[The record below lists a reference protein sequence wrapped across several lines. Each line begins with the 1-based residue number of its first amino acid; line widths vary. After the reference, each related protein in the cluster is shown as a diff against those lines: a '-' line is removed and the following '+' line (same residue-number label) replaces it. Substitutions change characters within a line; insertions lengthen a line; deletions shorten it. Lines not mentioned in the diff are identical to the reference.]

1 MLGGMNL
8 KSIKGIALFAFSIL
22 FLILSVSS
30 KCLAASDT
38 DYVNTNSKISPV
50 AINKIL
56 TVKFN
61 NSLNSN
67 TINNNNVLVQ
77 DENNNAINVNV
88 NIGDDNK
95 SIIVSPTD
103 NYEYGKS
110 YTLIVTKGVQSSTG
124 KSLLKPVRMKF
135 ITVSENKEESP
146 ITITIDA
153 GHGGYDSGAVGPT
166 GVLEKNITLPIALK
180 VGEILSKNGIN
191 VVYTRTSDHV
201 VWPSEERADLQKRCD
216 ISDNANADYFVA
228 IHVNSA
234 DVPSVNGLETYY
246 FEGSSK
252 GEKLAK
258 SVEHQLV
265 QATGV
270 ADRGVKTEGFYVLK
284 NTNAVAI
291 LTEIGFISNPDQEKV
306 LNTPEYQNKYAE
318 AIATG
323 ILKYLGMKS

>member
-1 MLGGMNL
+1 M

-77 DENNNAINVNV
+77 DENNNAININV
-88 NIGDDNK
+88 SIGDDNK

-103 NYEYGKS
+103 NYEYGKN

-124 KSLLKPVRMKF
+124 KNLSKPVRMKF
-135 ITVSENKEESP
+135 TTVSQIKRQAPITV
-146 ITITIDA
+146 TIDA

-191 VVYTRTSDHV
+191 VIYTRTSDDV

-216 ISDNANADYFVA
+216 ISDKANADYFVA

-246 FEGSSK
+246 FEGSLK

-258 SVEHQLV
+258 SVEQQLV

-270 ADRGVKTEGFYVLK
+270 ADRGVKTDGFYVLK

>member
-1 MLGGMNL
+1 MNL
-8 KSIKGIALFAFSIL
+8 KSIKGTILFGFSIL
-22 FLILSVSS
+22 FLILFVST
-30 KCLAASDT
+30 KCLAASSS
-38 DYVNTNSKISPV
+38 DYIDIAPKSDLI
-50 AINKIL
+50 AIDKIL

-61 NSLNSN
+61 NDLKKRTVNNS
-67 TINNNNVLVQ
+67 TVLVQ
-77 DENNNAINVNV
+77 DENNRPVNVKV
-88 NIGDDNK
+88 NIGNDNK
-95 SIIVSPTD
+95 SILVSPTD

-124 KSLLKPVRMKF
+124 KNLSKPVRMKF
-135 ITVSENKEESP
+135 TTVSENKGESP

-180 VGEILSKNGIN
+180 VGEILSKKGMN
-191 VVYTRTSDHV
+191 VVYTRTSDKV
-201 VWPSEERADLQKRCD
+201 VWPSDVGADLQKRSD
-216 ISDNANADYFVA
+216 ISDKANADYFVS
-228 IHVNSA
+228 IHANSV

-246 FEGSSK
+246 FQGSLK

-258 SVEHQLV
+258 SVEQELV
-265 QATGV
+265 KITGLK
-270 ADRGVKTEGFYVLK
+270 DRGVKTGDLYVLK

-291 LTEIGFISNPDQEKV
+291 LTEIGFISNPEQEKI

-323 ILKYLGMKS
+323 ILKYLGIES

>member
-1 MLGGMNL
+1 MNL

-77 DENNNAINVNV
+77 DENNNAININV
-88 NIGDDNK
+88 SIGDDNK

-103 NYEYGKS
+103 NYEYGKN

-124 KSLLKPVRMKF
+124 KNLSKPVRMKF
-135 ITVSENKEESP
+135 TTVSQIKRQAPITV
-146 ITITIDA
+146 TIDA

-191 VVYTRTSDHV
+191 VIYTRTSDDV

-216 ISDNANADYFVA
+216 ISDKANADYFVA

-246 FEGSSK
+246 FEGSLK

-258 SVEHQLV
+258 SVEQQLV

-270 ADRGVKTEGFYVLK
+270 ADRGVKTDGFYVLK

>member
-1 MLGGMNL
+1 MSL
-8 KSIKGIALFAFSIL
+8 KSIKGITLFTLSIL

-38 DYVNTNSKISPV
+38 DYVDINSKISPV
-50 AINKIL
+50 SINKVL

-124 KSLLKPVRMKF
+124 KNLLKPVRMKF
-135 ITVSENKEESP
+135 ITVSENIGESP

-191 VVYTRTSDHV
+191 VVYTRTSDKV
-201 VWPSEERADLQKRCD
+201 AWPSNEGEDLQKRCD
-216 ISDNANADYFVA
+216 ISDKANADYFVA
-228 IHVNSA
+228 IHANSA
-234 DVPSVNGLETYY
+234 DVSSVNGLETYY
-246 FEGSSK
+246 FQGSSK
-252 GEKLAK
+252 GQKLAE
-258 SVEHQLV
+258 SVEQELV
-265 QATGV
+265 QATGLK
-270 ADRGVKTEGFYVLK
+270 DRGVKTEGYYVLK

-291 LTEIGFISNPDQEKV
+291 LTEIGFISNPEQEKV

-323 ILKYLGMKS
+323 ILTHLGMKK